1 MGGIERNV
9 EPCRGEAPKQGKSLN
24 PNCPP
29 VGPKSLKPGSKNQ
42 KTLVAVRGFS
52 CTFAGRRPCLTVS
65 RTRQRQKFGCTGP
78 ISCKRRA
85 KKCFPNRAQ
94 AILPGRNDADRA
106 SNDADVSSFPPKI
119 P

>member
-29 VGPKSLKPGSKNQ
+29 VGPKSLKTGSKNQ

-52 CTFAGRRPCLTVS
+52 CTFAGRRPCLTDAIVRTQPQPGNEMVLRFPFAHIPS
-65 RTRQRQKFGCTGP
+65 RFANDGGRGHHIDTVD
-78 ISCKRRA
+78 
-85 KKCFPNRAQ
+85 
-94 AILPGRNDADRA
+94 PG
-106 SNDADVSSFPPKI
+106 
-119 P
+119 